1 MEFFAT
7 GRGEERGKTKLFV
20 SCCWQVVT
28 TATTAPSAR
37 PPATWNCIPHAGV
50 LGPLTQ
56 TLQPLRET
64 QILHCRRHFVW
75 PQTLHLPNQNPTMLT
90 SYLPCKR
97 QSIGGGVGQEQVM
110 QEGSAEGH
118 IPALKFIL
126 KNIYN
131 IDYKLLTNF
140 KRKPCV

>member
-1 MEFFAT
+1 
-7 GRGEERGKTKLFV
+7 
-20 SCCWQVVT
+20 
-28 TATTAPSAR
+28 
-37 PPATWNCIPHAGV
+37 
-50 LGPLTQ
+50 
-56 TLQPLRET
+56 
-64 QILHCRRHFVW
+64 
-75 PQTLHLPNQNPTMLT
+75 
-90 SYLPCKR
+90 
-97 QSIGGGVGQEQVM
+97 M